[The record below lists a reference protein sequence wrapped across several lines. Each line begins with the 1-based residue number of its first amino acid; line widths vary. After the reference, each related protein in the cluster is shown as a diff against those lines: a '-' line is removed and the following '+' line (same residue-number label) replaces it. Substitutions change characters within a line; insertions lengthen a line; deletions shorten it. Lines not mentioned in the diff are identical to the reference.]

1 MKKIVLL
8 VSIVFSLLSVSTITV
23 FGEEKDTNKTDQ
35 SVNLAPDAKSAI
47 LMERDTGKLLFDKN
61 ADEKLPPASMTKIM
75 TLLLIMEQLDK
86 GNLDLGEKVRVSER
100 AASMG
105 GSQIFLEAGEEM
117 TVDDLLKGIAIA
129 SGNDASVAMAEKIA
143 GSEEAFVKKMNE
155 KVEEL
160 NLKNT
165 HFNNTTGL
173 PADDHYSTAHDM
185 AVMAKELLKY
195 EAITNYTSIY
205 EDYLRKGTEDE
216 FWLVNTNKLVKFY
229 PGVDGLKTGYTN
241 EAKYCLTAT
250 AEKEDMRVI
259 AVVMGAKTTKERN
272 ETVSQMLD
280 YAFSQFGTTKLF
292 EKGQTITTLD
302 LLKAENKKLN
312 VVASESIST
321 LHKKDE
327 EPKNITT
334 SVKLKDGFDLPLS
347 KGDQVGTLTIKD
359 GDKVLSKT
367 PLTIDKNVQPASF
380 LTLFKR
386 SINEMV
392 KYR

>member
-8 VSIVFSLLSVSTITV
+8 VSIVFSLLSVSAITV
-23 FGEEKDTNKTDQ
+23 FGEEKDTDKTDQ

-86 GNLDLGEKVRVSER
+86 GNLQLDEKVRVSER

-129 SGNDASVAMAEKIA
+129 SGNDASVALAEKIA
-143 GSEEAFVKKMNE
+143 GSEEAFVQKMNE
-155 KVEEL
+155 KVAEL

-250 AEKEDMRVI
+250 AEKQDMRVI

-334 SVKLKDGFDLPLS
+334 SVKLKNSLDLPLS
-347 KGDQVGTLTIKD
+347 KGDQVGTLTVKD

-367 PLTIDKNVQPASF
+367 PLTINKNVQPASF